1 MMLFLP
7 IFLSMV
13 SKTEAEDCYQW
24 DRDGSDPTRYECKLI
39 GQIKL
44 FVAAFW
50 IAALAVLSY
59 IIFSKPKQQRI

>member
-1 MMLFLP
+1 MMLFLS

-13 SKTEAEDCYQW
+13 SKTEAEDCY
-24 DRDGSDPTRYECKLI
+24 RSADGYSKYECKLI

-50 IAALAVLSY
+50 MAALAVLSY
-59 IIFSKPKQQRI
+59 IIFS